1 MKESKK
7 SFEDFEEMVKVFGG
21 EVISINSS
29 NTSSINPFNISSI
42 DEKEANKQ
50 AIDRTLQFVKFHLQE
65 FSIGDEL
72 TQQEENTIIK
82 FVTENDNSE
91 RTTENIYKEILK
103 QKQNGVTGLSRLIT
117 VYEEILNK

>member
-1 MKESKK
+1 MEESKES
-7 SFEDFEEMVKVFGG
+7 FEEFVKKFGG
-21 EVISINSS
+21 KVISIDSS
-29 NTSSINPFNISSI
+29 NTSSINPFNVGSI

-50 AIDRTLQFVKFHLQE
+50 AVDRTLQFVKFHLQE

-82 FVTENDNSE
+82 FITENDNSE

-103 QKQNGVTGLSRLIT
+103 QKQDGVTGLSRLIA